1 MDYLFRICGIYRD
14 GEFMIML
21 GLHMLLSNFISFF
34 FWGFK
39 DLLRI
44 RSITKGFVIVF
55 NSLMI
60 LRGSKLLKGIFNFV
74 EFLNIDNS
82 LDIIIVL
89 DKFVNLFW

>member
-1 MDYLFRICGIYRD
+1 M
-14 GEFMIML
+14 
-21 GLHMLLSNFISFF
+21 
-34 FWGFK
+34 
-39 DLLRI
+39 LRI

-74 EFLNIDNS
+74 EFLNIDNYNS

-89 DKFVNLFW
+89 DKFVNLF

>member
-1 MDYLFRICGIYRD
+1 M
-14 GEFMIML
+14 
-21 GLHMLLSNFISFF
+21 
-34 FWGFK
+34 
-39 DLLRI
+39 LRI

-74 EFLNIDNS
+74 EFLNIDNYNS